1 MITRLM
7 NAIHAKVTV
16 DANRLIE
23 SSIQQELGSK
33 VQKPSYP
40 ISDHLNIFGQFKS
53 IPRQIP
59 ILHFGIFCFMFYH
72 ISDFPYS
79 I

>member
-16 DANRLIE
+16 DANRLKE
-23 SSIQQELGSK
+23 SSIQQEMGSK

-53 IPRQIP
+53 IP